1 MCLRIKA
8 VVNMHCNTC
17 FQNIIYALIIRTKD
31 GMPLSATTDFTD
43 EINKN
48 VKECKRY
55 VKLLSKKAQLFP
67 ERCVLQLQS
76 HSI

>member
-1 MCLRIKA
+1 
-8 VVNMHCNTC
+8 MHSNTY

-55 VKLLSKKAQLFP
+55 VKLLSKKAQQFP
-67 ERCVLQLQS
+67 ERCALQLPL